1 MFICHLLENPLKQI
15 GKSIEAT
22 QFTEMF
28 GFRDKYMYMPW
39 KGLWVQVTT
48 ELKPDVT
55 EANG

>member
-39 KGLWVQVTT
+39 KGL
-48 ELKPDVT
+48 
-55 EANG
+55 